1 MPEANPAS
9 MQAQIETTNLKAM
22 GEFTNQLVAAFNTIV
37 IGASQNFTAT
47 MDALNKQMLH
57 NLDFANKTI
66 ATRLEIDPLEPR
78 RRPHRKSPRARPRKS
93 PRAQPG
99 DLHGATGA
107 LVVQTSPRFYRRSAV
122 FSHPFKKPGAGISP
136 CQTSEA
142 WLPRRDPRPRFFG
155 NGENTA
161 SGWMHTR
168 NRGKAATMDTRN
180 RVG

>member
-66 ATRLEIDPLEPR
+66 ATRLEIDPLE
-78 RRPHRKSPRARPRKS
+78 A
-93 PRAQPG
+93 A
-99 DLHGATGA
+99 
-107 LVVQTSPRFYRRSAV
+107 SA
-122 FSHPFKKPGAGISP
+122 AAIL
-136 CQTSEA
+136 QQA
-142 WLPRRDPRPRFFG
+142 I
-155 NGENTA
+155 
-161 SGWMHTR
+161 
-168 NRGKAATMDTRN
+168 KAAQTTPPPTP
-180 RVG
+180 